1 MSKLNRGLLI
11 ACVVASA
18 PVSASPILQ
27 PDTLLVEYEGVVI
40 PTREPISGRLWIDVS
55 LAGPARPSTGGASA
69 SYGSQGFGQIY
80 GEEQRPSTIVPNFI
94 TGYLPS
100 STESTDRVSV
110 ANDLPGRTPSDFFD
124 FYKVE
129 DSRLEG
135 TSGYSA
141 LIVQVALPSEVL
153 NSTSL
158 VQSFTYT
165 KPTPSDE
172 MGLEIGG
179 EAFKARAPGQPLLS
193 SLAFFVNKFKVTPK
207 VCHR

>member
-1 MSKLNRGLLI
+1 MSKLNPGLLI

-27 PDTLLVEYEGVVI
+27 PDTLLVEYEGTVI

-55 LAGPARPSTGGASA
+55 LAGPNVASPGGWSA
-69 SYGSQGFGQIY
+69 AYGSQAFGQVF
-80 GEEQRPSTIVPNFI
+80 GEEQRFSTIVPNFI

-100 STESTDRVSV
+100 STESTDRVTV
-110 ANDLPGRTPSDFFD
+110 VDNGPGRTPSD

-141 LIVQVALPSEVL
+141 LTVQVALPADVL

-179 EAFKARAPGQPLLS
+179 EVFKARAPGQPLLS